1 MKPYIDMI
9 RTTIKTKEGR
19 YITTTTVRFEPIEKK
34 KCCYRCGRNTH
45 FIDSCYATFH
55 LKGYQLDD

>member
-1 MKPYIDMI
+1 MI
-9 RTTIKTKEGR
+9 RTTIKTTEGR
-19 YITTTTVRFEPIEKK
+19 YITTTTVRFEPSEKK

-55 LKGYQLDD
+55 LKGYTLDD